1 MRSPGMRIHGKRQM
15 HYGADARDS
24 ASYRDD
30 IDHTRHALQLDIP
43 GKGMMAPWTLCMR
56 HNTRE
61 EIVALSNATRLAPLG
76 TKTNIDA
83 VQTAH
88 RLSQHS

>member
-1 MRSPGMRIHGKRQM
+1 
-15 HYGADARDS
+15 
-24 ASYRDD
+24 
-30 IDHTRHALQLDIP
+30 
-43 GKGMMAPWTLCMR
+43 MR

-61 EIVALSNATRLAPLG
+61 EIVALSNATRLASLG